1 MIRDIDDKPLEPAR
15 KKAQRRWRNHSVE
28 KSFKEERKKAES
40 TPKAPKELELADVI
54 QREKPDGRG
63 SVTRAQTKF
72 IKDLKAMLNE
82 HTERNKKL
90 YLISIYIRKKRLL
103 MEKLR
108 RLKLREAER
117 EAEQLA
123 QQKPKSRDLFA

>member
-1 MIRDIDDKPLEPAR
+1 MIKDIDDKPKEPAR
-15 KKAQRRWRNHSVE
+15 KKAERRWRNHATE
-28 KSFKEERKKAES
+28 KAFKESRKKAES
-40 TPKAPKELELADVI
+40 APKAPKELELADVI
-54 QREKPDGRG
+54 RREKPDKRG
-63 SVTRAQTKF
+63 SVIRAQTKF
-72 IKDLKAMLNE
+72 AQEIREMLNE
-82 HTERNKKL
+82 HTERNQKL

-117 EAEQLA
+117 EAEQAA